1 MVSSVIGREVYYISI
16 LSYDQ
21 TGLIMIMI
29 QKYNQARK
37 EIESRFLGLPHA
49 HISMIGYLINR
60 ADSETGIVSDI
71 SYRELAS
78 MLSIDPAPGRR
89 GAGTPQKQAIRSYL
103 ITIAEQCSKEFKILS
118 QGQSLQIQFLNLPK
132 IYNAHFA
139 QNKEITDNHVVSIT
153 EKPCETPDETVV
165 HDACPDTVSDTEV
178 HTADSSGSYIK
189 NIYITN
195 NNNNKT
201 TEKSAIADDF
211 TPNPETIAR
220 ATSMGIHFAADLSE
234 IQAFIDH
241 NKAVGSAWADFN
253 PIYLRWLARSA
264 ERKQLSNQP
273 KEIKHARSSGKTHK
287 PSARERVLNAY
298 KESFNLCEETGR
310 FQARAEHA
318 NEYDSH
324 LMASAY

>member
-1 MVSSVIGREVYYISI
+1 MIG
-16 LSYDQ
+16 
-21 TGLIMIMI
+21 M
-29 QKYNQARK
+29 YNQARK

-60 ADSETGIVSDI
+60 ADTETGIVSDI

-89 GAGTPQKQAIRSYL
+89 GSGTPQKQAIRSYL
-103 ITIAEQCSKEFKILS
+103 ITIAEQCFKDFKILS
-118 QGQSLQIQFLNLPK
+118 QGQSLQIQFLTLPK
-132 IYNAHFA
+132 IYSAHLN
-139 QNKEITDNHVVSIT
+139 QDKEITDNHVVLIT
-153 EKPCETPDETVV
+153 AKPHQTPDKTVV
-165 HDACPDTVSDTEV
+165 NDACPDKVSNTEV
-178 HTADSSGSYIK
+178 HTATSSDSYVK

-201 TEKSAIADDF
+201 TEKLAIADDF
-211 TPNPETIAR
+211 TPSPEAIAR
-220 ATSMGIHFAADLSE
+220 ATSMGISFAEDLNE

-241 NKAVGSAWADFN
+241 NKASGNVWADFN

-273 KEIKHARSSGKTHK
+273 KELKHARSSGKTHQ
-287 PSARERVLNAY
+287 PSARERVLNAHREAF
-298 KESFNLCEETGR
+298 KLCEETGQ
-310 FQARAEHA
+310 FQARAGHE
-318 NEYDSH
+318 NEYDRY

>member
-1 MVSSVIGREVYYISI
+1 MKAIA
-16 LSYDQ
+16 Q
-21 TGLIMIMI
+21 
-29 QKYNQARK
+29 YNQARK

-60 ADSETGIVSDI
+60 ADPETGIVSDI

-89 GAGTPQKQAIRSYL
+89 GAGTPHKQAIRSYL
-103 ITIAEQCSKEFKILS
+103 ITIAEQCSEDFKILS
-118 QGQSLQIQFLNLPK
+118 QGQRLQVQFLTLPK
-132 IYNAHFA
+132 IYSDHFA
-139 QNKEITDNHVVSIT
+139 QNKVYTDNHVLSCSA
-153 EKPCETPDETVV
+153 KALETPDEIVV
-165 HDACPDTVSDTEV
+165 HDTSEAMASGPEECR
-178 HTADSSGSYIK
+178 AGSSESYIK
-189 NIYITN
+189 NIYKTN

-211 TPNPETIAR
+211 TPSPETIAR
-220 ATSMGIHFAADLSE
+220 ATSMGIYFAADSNE

-273 KEIKHARSSGKTHK
+273 KEMKHARSSRKTHQ

-298 KESFNLCEETGR
+298 KASFNLCEETGR
-310 FQARAEHA
+310 FQARTEHA

>member
-1 MVSSVIGREVYYISI
+1 MKAIA
-16 LSYDQ
+16 Q
-21 TGLIMIMI
+21 
-29 QKYNQARK
+29 YNQARK

-60 ADSETGIVSDI
+60 ADPETGIVSDI

-89 GAGTPQKQAIRSYL
+89 GAGTPHKQAIRSYL
-103 ITIAEQCSKEFKILS
+103 ITIAEQCSENFKILS
-118 QGQSLQIQFLNLPK
+118 QGQNLQIQFLTLPK
-132 IYNAHFA
+132 IYDAHFA
-139 QNKEITDNHVVSIT
+139 QNKVYTDNHVLPCN
-153 EKPCETPDETVV
+153 EKPLETPDETVV
-165 HDACPDTVSDTEV
+165 HEACLDTVSDTEEC
-178 HTADSSGSYIK
+178 TANASESYIK
-189 NIYITN
+189 NIYKTN

-201 TEKSAIADDF
+201 TEKAAIADDF
-211 TPNPETIAR
+211 MPNDETIAR
-220 ATSMGIHFAADLSE
+220 ATSMGINFAADLDE

-241 NKAVGSAWADFN
+241 NKAAGSLWADFN

-264 ERKQLSNQP
+264 ERKQQPSNQP
-273 KEIKHARSSGKTHK
+273 KEIKHARSSSKTHQ

-298 KESFNLCEETGR
+298 KSSFNLCEETGR
-310 FQARAEHA
+310 FEAKTEHA

>member
-1 MVSSVIGREVYYISI
+1 MKAIA
-16 LSYDQ
+16 Q
-21 TGLIMIMI
+21 
-29 QKYNQARK
+29 YNQARK

-60 ADSETGIVSDI
+60 ADPETGLVSDI
-71 SYRELAS
+71 SYRDLAS

-89 GAGTPQKQAIRSYL
+89 GAGTPHKQAIRSYL
-103 ITIAEQCSKEFKILS
+103 ITIAEQCSKDFKILS
-118 QGQSLQIQFLNLPK
+118 QGQRLQVQFLTLPE
-132 IYNAHFA
+132 IYRAHFA
-139 QNKEITDNHVVSIT
+139 QNKVYTDNHVL
-153 EKPCETPDETVV
+153 PCTNKTLETPDEIVV
-165 HDACPDTVSDTEV
+165 HDTSEAMASGPEEC
-178 HTADSSGSYIK
+178 TATSSESYIK

-211 TPNPETIAR
+211 TPSPETITR
-220 ATSMGIHFAADLSE
+220 ATSMGIHFAEDLNE

-241 NKAVGSAWADFN
+241 NKAAGNMWADFN

-273 KEIKHARSSGKTHK
+273 KEIKHARSSGKTHQ

-310 FQARAEHA
+310 FQARAEHE